1 MSTTE
6 TATHL
11 ANSGTRPY
19 TAAERAA
26 LSRIR
31 ANDVERIREASE
43 RYDAHARAA
52 GVLATAAYWIAAGA
66 VDEAHELIA
75 QAAAAHRE
83 AVTR

>member
-1 MSTTE
+1 MTSA
-6 TATHL
+6 TAPDL

-26 LSRIR
+26 LPRIR
-31 ANDVERIREASE
+31 RNDVERILEASD
-43 RYDAHARAA
+43 RYAAHARTA

-83 AVTR
+83 VVTR